1 MTAAH
6 DLGHDD
12 RALKA
17 ATRRLMKAC
26 GGQEG
31 AAATI
36 SEAKGIRPRQ
46 QRLSDCGNDRH
57 ADYLRLDEVGHL
69 EDVAERDRS
78 WPHITRALASRH
90 GFMLIA
96 SPTGCPSSGG
106 WLKEQAA
113 LSKEVVDVTT
123 LIATVLADDGEIKG
137 AQCSDL
143 ISEIDDALAKL
154 ATLRVM
160 AEEAART

>member
-1 MTAAH
+1 MSVTH
-6 DLGHDD
+6 PIGHDD

-36 SEAKGIRPRQ
+36 DEAKGVRPRQ
-46 QRLSDCGNDRH
+46 QRLSDCGNERH

-78 WPHITRALASRH
+78 WPHVTRALASRH
-90 GFMLIA
+90 GFILTPIPKQC
-96 SPTGCPSSGG
+96 PTSRD
-106 WLKEQAA
+106 WLKEQAE
-113 LSKEVVDVTT
+113 LSQDVVDVTGR
-123 LIATVLADDGEIKG
+123 IAKALSDDGAVTASETG
-137 AQCSDL
+137 DL
-143 ISEIDDALAKL
+143 IRDIDVSMAKL
-154 ATLRVM
+154 ATLRAM
-160 AEEAART
+160 AEEAARS

>member
-1 MTAAH
+1 MMSAQPI
-6 DLGHDD
+6 GHDD

-46 QRLSDCGNDRH
+46 QRLSDCGNERH

-78 WPHITRALASRH
+78 WPHITRALANRH

-96 SPTGCPSSGG
+96 SPRGCPTSGD

-113 LSKEVVDVTT
+113 LSQEVVDVTT
-123 LIATVLADDGEIKG
+123 RIATGLADDGEIKG
-137 AQCSDL
+137 SECTDL
-143 ISEIDDALAKL
+143 ISEIDDAMAKL
-154 ATLRVM
+154 ATLRAM
-160 AEEAART
+160 AEEAARI

>member
-1 MTAAH
+1 MH
-6 DLGHDD
+6 PIGHDD

-17 ATRRLMKAC
+17 ATRRLMKAT

-36 SEAKGIRPRQ
+36 FEAKGVRPRQ
-46 QRLSDCGNDRH
+46 QRLSDCGNERH

-78 WPHITRALASRH
+78 WPHVTRALASRH

-96 SPTGCPSSGG
+96 SPKGCPSSAD

-113 LSKEVVDVTT
+113 LSQEVVDVTKR
-123 LIATVLADDGEIKG
+123 IATSLADDGEIKG
-137 AQCSDL
+137 AECTDL
-143 ISEIDDALAKL
+143 ITDIDGAMAKL
-154 ATLRVM
+154 ATLRAM
-160 AEEAART
+160 AEEAARS